1 MVLVVT
7 MAVIVVTVV
16 AVVSDNCYSKLLGQQ
31 CLLTVVMVM
40 TVVTPK
46 VMAVVPVLTAARG

>member
-1 MVLVVT
+1 